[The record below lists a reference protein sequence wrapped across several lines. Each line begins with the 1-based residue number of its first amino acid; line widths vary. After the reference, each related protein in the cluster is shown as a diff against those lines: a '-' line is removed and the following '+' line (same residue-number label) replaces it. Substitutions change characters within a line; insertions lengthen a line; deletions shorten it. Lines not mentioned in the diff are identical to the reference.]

1 MIART
6 RSIAT
11 VLFTDIVGSTE
22 RAMALGDRRWRELL
36 ARHHAVVR
44 ERILRHGGREITNAG
59 DGFLALFDGPTPAL
73 LCAASIR
80 EALRKLDLEIR
91 AGVHMGEVERGDG
104 DASGVSVHIGS
115 RVASLAGPGDI
126 VVSSTVR
133 DAETGSDFTFE
144 DRGRHSLKGV
154 PGEWRIYALAGLP
167 DDPEALL
174 GPAPP
179 AGRSRGWP
187 AKRPLVAVAGA
198 VAVALFAGIG
208 YLLLRG
214 DGAVPD
220 PAHAGEAGPG
230 IAILPFEVRGSE
242 HGTMREGMVD
252 LLTTN
257 LDGAG
262 GLRAIDSRTVLA
274 EWRERVSGEDT
285 PGLATAL
292 QVATATGARFAIVGS
307 VVPIGDDMRVLADVH
322 DLETGASLGRD
333 QVEGAPDSIFRL
345 VDDLSIAL
353 LRRILEDDEALPRLE
368 LASITTQSVPALRA
382 FLEGEAL
389 YRHSDFGPA
398 IPAYER
404 AVQADSTFALAH
416 RRLSAAYG
424 WVEGAE
430 SPHVKEY
437 LERAAR
443 HADRLPARDAEFLD
457 VSLALAR
464 GARDA
469 TERARAA
476 TRRYPDDPE
485 AWFLLGEVLHHLGY
499 QSLPSVAE
507 VNDVFMR
514 AAELDPSY
522 APAYIHPLDHAFF
535 LADSGGAARLLTT
548 FRELAGESEY
558 ADRYELS
565 YAIAFGEPST
575 RDSALAALVTAPAVD
590 VGTVGRNLS
599 HPRLLDLQ
607 SRINEAALRNPAV
620 PPTFVHAYGVRTL
633 LAQGRIE
640 QAVDLLEEERV
651 DPEIWLE
658 TARHAYSL
666 DVPLPDTLYER
677 SLAWD
682 ATDTI
687 PTERMWYAA
696 LYAIEHGRRDETRRI
711 RDLVARHVGRAEA
724 AGDSVSSRLIR
735 LWNAAL
741 EGRELMLRG
750 EDAAALRIL
759 EPAFAEVGEPAMAV
773 WVADILN
780 RQGDEERAILY
791 LETFGADP
799 YVALRLAPLY
809 EEEGNLEKAR
819 DAYSWIVAAWDEAD
833 PVLQPE
839 WRAARSKLAGLGGL
853 QRE

>member
-1 MIART
+1 MTPRT

-22 RAMALGDRRWRELL
+22 RALTLGDRRWRELL
-36 ARHHAVVR
+36 ARHHALVR

-80 EALRKLDLEIR
+80 DALRELDLEIR
-91 AGVHMGEVERGDG
+91 AGVHMGEVEQEDG

-115 RVASLAGPGDI
+115 RVAGLAGAGEI
-126 VVSSTVR
+126 LVSSTVR

-144 DRGRHSLKGV
+144 ERGRHSLRGV

-167 DDPEALL
+167 EDPDALL
-174 GPAPP
+174 GPASP
-179 AGRSRGWP
+179 AVRSRGWP
-187 AKRPLVAVAGA
+187 AKRSLVAVAGA
-198 VAVALFAGIG
+198 MAVALFAGIG

-214 DGAVPD
+214 DGASPD
-220 PAHAGEAGPG
+220 PALAGGAGPG

-242 HGTMREGMVD
+242 HETMREGMVD

-274 EWRERVSGEDT
+274 EWRERVSGEDA

-292 QVATATGARFAIVGS
+292 QVAAATGARFAIVGS

-353 LRRILEDDEALPRLE
+353 LRRILEDEESLPRIE

-430 SPHVKEY
+430 SPRVKEY

-469 TERARAA
+469 TERARTA
-476 TRRYPDDPE
+476 TQRFPDDPE

-535 LADSGGAARLLTT
+535 LADSGAAARLLPT

-558 ADRYELS
+558 ANRYELS
-565 YAIAFGEPST
+565 YAVAFGEPST
-575 RDSALAALVTAPAVD
+575 RDSALAALVTAPSVD
-590 VGTVGRNLS
+590 VGTVGRNLA

-607 SRINEAALRNPAV
+607 SRLNEVALRNPAV
-620 PPTFVHAYGVRTL
+620 PPPFVHAYGARTL

-640 QAVDLLEEERV
+640 RAVDLLEEERI
-651 DPEIWLE
+651 DPDIWLE
-658 TARHAYSL
+658 TVHHAYSL
-666 DVPLPDTLYER
+666 DVPLPDSLYEKW
-677 SLAWD
+677 LAWD
-682 ATDTI
+682 ATDSI
-687 PTERMWYAA
+687 PTERAWYAA
-696 LYAIEHGRRDETRRI
+696 LYAIEHGRPDETRRI
-711 RDLVARHVGRAEA
+711 RDLVARHVGRSDA
-724 AGDSVSSRLIR
+724 AGDSVSSRRIR
-735 LWNAAL
+735 LWSAAL

-750 EDAAALRIL
+750 EDAAARRIL
-759 EPAFAEVGEPAMAV
+759 EPAFAEAGEPAMAV
-773 WVADILN
+773 WMADILD

-809 EEEGNLEKAR
+809 EEQGDLERAR

-833 PVLQPE
+833 PGLQPE
-839 WRAARSKLAGLGGL
+839 WRAARSKLAGLRGL